1 VGRRF
6 GPVVRV
12 EGAKELARAFR
23 QAGGSTRELSAAYR
37 AIARELVPPAQR
49 NAPTRTGRLASSTR
63 GLARSTAAV
72 LAAGG
77 ARVPYAGVIHFGNPS
92 VKTYPAREGAKRST
106 GTLGIIRP
114 QPWLYRTID
123 ERRDEV
129 FEAFEANVAAVLRR
143 HGLM

>member
-1 VGRRF
+1 MA

-23 QAGGSTRELSAAYR
+23 RAGGSTRELSGAYR

-49 NAPTRTGRLASSTR
+49 AAPRRTGRLADSTR
-63 GLARSTAAV
+63 GLARSTAAI

-92 VKTYPAREGAKRST
+92 VRTYPAKSGAKRAT
-106 GTLGIIRP
+106 GTLGVIRP
-114 QPWLYRTID
+114 QPWLYRTLD
-123 ERRDEV
+123 SRRDEV
-129 FEAFEANVAAVLRR
+129 LEAFDRNVAALLRR
-143 HGLM
+143 HDLM